1 MPFVFYTFKRK
12 KGNNM
17 ADIWMVTEGATLECT
32 LGTMT
37 SELQIPMSHGSGISG
52 KTQATILDNVVG
64 KNILPFQLCKKSNPP
79 IPCTPV
85 VCMPWIRGKKD
96 FKVKNELALLNI
108 CIVPCMLGGVI
119 KIKSK

>member
-1 MPFVFYTFKRK
+1 
-12 KGNNM
+12 M

-37 SELQIPMSHGSGISG
+37 SKLQVPMSHGSGISG

-79 IPCTPV
+79 HTINAV
-85 VCMPWIRGKKD
+85 GMNAWVRGKK
-96 FKVKNELALLNI
+96 I
-108 CIVPCMLGGVI
+108 I
-119 KIKSK
+119 

>member
-1 MPFVFYTFKRK
+1 
-12 KGNNM
+12 M

-37 SELQIPMSHGSGISG
+37 SKLQVPMSHGSGISG

-85 VCMPWIRGKKD
+85 ICMPWVNGKTD
-96 FKVKNELALLNI
+96 FKVNKELALLNN
-108 CIVPCMLGGVI
+108 CMVPCMLGGVI

>member
-1 MPFVFYTFKRK
+1 MNK
-12 KGNNM
+12 M
-17 ADIWMVTEGATLECT
+17 SDIWMVTEGTTLECT
-32 LGTMT
+32 MGTMT
-37 SELQIPMSHGSGISG
+37 SKLQVPMTHGSGILG
-52 KTQATILDNVVG
+52 KNQATVSRWVVG

>member
-1 MPFVFYTFKRK
+1 
-12 KGNNM
+12 M
-17 ADIWMVTEGATLECT
+17 ADIWMGTEGATFECT

-37 SELQIPMSHGSGISG
+37 SKLQVPMSHGSGIF
-52 KTQATILDNVVG
+52 DNIVG